1 MTSAGNSALHAGV
14 DATERGGSVRAGRP
28 TTVARSMLGGRSR
41 LAALVLGALICLA
54 PAAALAHPLIDE
66 GLRRYGEA
74 DLPGALDALT
84 QAEHATDL
92 TRDDLVQLYLGRAM
106 VHHAMG
112 HATELEA
119 DVFRLA
125 TLEPALTLRRT
136 APPPVRLAY
145 EQAAARVP
153 GPMRLD
159 VEVHPTPDGVE
170 LVAHV
175 TDDSAGLVQAVRIRA
190 RTLGGTW
197 RRSALASIELPAAAG
212 AAVEYVAEAVGPG
225 GAVLVSAG
233 TESTPVRVTTTVA
246 APGGGAS
253 ATADRTGADA
263 AGRDDHGLGLWP
275 WVIGGGA
282 LLVAAVVL
290 IAVLASS
297 SSDDQ
302 HISGLMVTF

>member
-28 TTVARSMLGGRSR
+28 TTVARSMLGARSR

-119 DVFRLA
+119 DVYRLA

-190 RTLGGTW
+190 RTPGSTW
-197 RRSALASIELPAAAG
+197 RRSEVASIELPAAAG

-233 TESTPVRVTTTVA
+233 TESTPLRVA
-246 APGGGAS
+246 APGGGAD
-253 ATADRTGADA
+253 ATASHADRGA